1 LKGLSGSTVVVTG
14 ASGLLGFH
22 HVHKLLVEG
31 AVVIAV
37 DLFEETLKKKFATLP
52 KSLTPGLHLIACDIT
67 SEYSLRRTLEP
78 LMTRYYITGL
88 VNNAAIN
95 PKVEEGLGRRS
106 NLLEETWEDWNL
118 QLKVGLYGAFNCIRV
133 LAPHMLAHGMP
144 SSIVNISSDYGHLAP
159 NQSLY
164 FDSTDDP
171 PVKPLTYSIVKHGV
185 VGLTRFFATFWA
197 GMNIRVNALAP
208 GGVMNGQEQSFLSRI
223 SSEIPMARMARP
235 DEFGG
240 ALTFLLSNES
250 SYLNGQE
257 IVVDGGRAV
266 W

>member
-1 LKGLSGSTVVVTG
+1 MVTG
-14 ASGLLGFH
+14 AAGLLGFH
-22 HVHKLLVEG
+22 HVHRLLLEG
-31 AVVIAV
+31 AVVIAI
-37 DLFEETLKKKFATLP
+37 DLLDEGLQKRFGSIPENLAV
-52 KSLTPGLHLIACDIT
+52 GLHLIACDIT
-67 SEYSLRRTLEP
+67 SQSSLEHALKP
-78 LMTRYYITGL
+78 LMSQYSITGL

-106 NLLEETWEDWNL
+106 HLLEETWEDWNL
-118 QLKVGLYGAFNCIRV
+118 EMKVGLYGTFNCIRII
-133 LAPHMLAHGMP
+133 APHMLAHGMP

-159 NQSLY
+159 KQSLY
-164 FDSTDDP
+164 LDSTDDP
-171 PVKPLTYSIVKHGV
+171 PVKPLSYSIVKHGV

-208 GGVMNGQEQSFLSRI
+208 GGVMNDQEPSFLSRI

-240 ALTFLLSNES
+240 ALSFLLSDES

-257 IVVDGGRAV
+257 IVVDGGRSV